1 MNRSFFRRLGGI
13 ALIGLA
19 LSGCMSSPTPDA
31 AQPTAAPAPATVV
44 AAPSPAPGQPTAKPG
59 QPTAEPAKPT
69 AKPAATPVPAKPTAK
84 PAPGQPTAAPAPGVP
99 TFSFAPQSGGPGTRI
114 ILNGW
119 NFANNKPVV
128 VRLGMPNPLGE
139 VLVSATVDGQG
150 KWAAELVMPDRLPSG
165 DVIPAGSLNLV
176 VMNDA
181 NQSLAAAPFAFTPAT
196 QPVPPR
202 SAAVQ
207 TVRDMLSAHKNG
219 GDIGSFLSA
228 DLYVRLINGET
239 LPQILGMS
247 NSALESFDVGQPLDR
262 PADALFIP
270 AQLTFSDLQ
279 EAREFTVVLQNNTW
293 KVAGSNRP
301 LGEAPAPTPDGQE
314 WHLALTSD
322 INNDGVMENIS
333 YRTGR
338 VKINTPTG
346 FSDPSIVAVVVAQEL
361 FVTQGDAPSSRTLLY
376 LNPVALNNENE
387 RLLLMGQGNEPNPG
401 FLVIVYGGEQ
411 HSLYITP
418 IASDGTPGNQSVRA
432 VWNAELDAYVLG

>member
-19 LSGCMSSPTPDA
+19 LSGCMSSPAPDA
-31 AQPTAAPAPATVV
+31 AQPTAAPAPATAV

-59 QPTAEPAKPT
+59 QPTAAPARPT
-69 AKPAATPVPAKPTAK
+69 AKPAATPAPAQPTAK
-84 PAPGQPTAAPAPGVP
+84 PAPGAP
-99 TFSFAPQSGGPGTRI
+99 TFSFTPQSGGPGTRI
-114 ILNGW
+114 TLNGW
-119 NFANNKPVV
+119 NFAADKPVV
-128 VRLGMPNPLGE
+128 VRLGMPNPIGE
-139 VLVSATVDGQG
+139 VLVSAPVDGQG
-150 KWAAELVMPDRLPSG
+150 TWATALVMPDRLPSG
-165 DVIPAGSLNLV
+165 DVIPAGTLNLV

-181 NQSLAAAPFAFTPAT
+181 NQALAAAPFAFMPAT

-219 GDIGSFLSA
+219 GDVGAFVSA
-228 DLYVRLINGET
+228 DLYARLLKGET
-239 LPQILGMS
+239 LPQVLGMT
-247 NSALESFDVGQPLDR
+247 NSALESFDVGAPLDR

-293 KVAGSNRP
+293 KVADSSRP
-301 LGEAPAPTPDGQE
+301 AGDMPRPTPDGQE
-314 WHLALTSD
+314 THLALTAD
-322 INNDGVMENIS
+322 VNNDGVIENIS

-338 VKINTPTG
+338 VKITTPTG

-361 FVTQGDAPSSRTLLY
+361 FVYQGAVPNTRSLLN
-376 LNPVALNNENE
+376 LNPIALNNEHE
-387 RLLLMGQGNEPNPG
+387 RLLLMGQGEEPNPG

-411 HSLYITP
+411 HSLSITP
-418 IASDGTPGNQSVRA
+418 IASDGTPGSQSVRA
-432 VWNAELDAYVLG
+432 VWDAEADAYMLG

>member
-31 AQPTAAPAPATVV
+31 AQPTAAPAPATAV

-59 QPTAEPAKPT
+59 QATAEPAKPT
-69 AKPAATPVPAKPTAK
+69 TKPAATPVPAKPTAQ
-84 PAPGQPTAAPAPGVP
+84 PAPGQPTAKPAPGVP
-99 TFSFAPQSGGPGTRI
+99 TFSFTPQNGGPGTRVS
-114 ILNGW
+114 LNGW
-119 NFANNKPVV
+119 NFAANGPIV

-139 VLVSATVDGQG
+139 VLVSATVSAQG
-150 KWAAELVMPDRLPSG
+150 TWAAELMMPDRLPSG
-165 DVIPAGSLNLV
+165 DIIQAGSLNLV

-181 NQSLAAAPFAFTPAT
+181 NQALAAAPFAFMPAT

-207 TVRDMLSAHKNG
+207 TVRDMLSAHKSG
-219 GDIGSFLSA
+219 GDAGAFVSA
-228 DLYVRLINGET
+228 DLYARLVKGET
-239 LPQILGMS
+239 LPQVLGMT
-247 NSALESFDVGQPLDR
+247 NSALESFDVGEPLDR

-301 LGEAPAPTPDGQE
+301 VGDMPHPTPDGQE
-314 WHLALTSD
+314 VHMALTAD
-322 INNDGVMENIS
+322 VNNDGVIENIS

-346 FSDPSIVAVVVAQEL
+346 FNDPNIVAVVVAQEL
-361 FVTQGDAPSSRTLLY
+361 FVQQGTLPNTRGLLY
-376 LNPVALNNENE
+376 LNPVALNNEHE
-387 RLLLMGQGNEPNPG
+387 RLLLMGQGEEPNPG

-432 VWNAELDAYVLG
+432 VWSAEADAYVLG